1 MGDDAWTGASA
12 AVDETAEDFLDFFTG
27 RSRLTKRVARAK
39 ANGKCARAAFRIH
52 PDQSADA
59 RSARNSFRNAR
70 SSAS

>member
-39 ANGKCARAAFRIH
+39 ANGKCARAAFHVR
-52 PDQSADA
+52 PDQSADTC
-59 RSARNSFRNAR
+59 SARNSFRNAR